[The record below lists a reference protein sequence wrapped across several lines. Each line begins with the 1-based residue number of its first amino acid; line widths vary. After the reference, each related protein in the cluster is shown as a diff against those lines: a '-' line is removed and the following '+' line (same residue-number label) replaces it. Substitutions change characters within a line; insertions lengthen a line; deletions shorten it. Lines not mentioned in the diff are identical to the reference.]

1 MQGLRCICMLKA
13 YIDHPPDMQSSSI
26 TVSHVFITRY
36 ASPRPLDYDSGFDAR
51 EAEDV
56 HMIGER
62 HSDAKDD
69 MVMAPRVLCCSVMSR
84 RPCCAT
90 QSRKKCGKESGS

>member
-26 TVSHVFITRY
+26 TVAHVLITRY

-69 MVMAPRVLCCSVMSR
+69 MVMAPACS
-84 RPCCAT
+84 AAA
-90 QSRKKCGKESGS
+90 